1 MKIIK
6 DYVEVTAEV
15 RDTCNDGTY
24 FLKGMIDF
32 NDMGDIQTNAFDR
45 EDFFKELDKG
55 FHLFKDRVIRVGL
68 KFFGYDDMTMEVERD

>member
-6 DYVEVTAEV
+6 DYVEVRAEIW
-15 RDTCNDGTY
+15 DTCNGNTY

-32 NDMGDIQTNAFDR
+32 NDMGDIQTDAFDR

-55 FHLFKDRVIRVGL
+55 FHLFKDRVVCVEL
-68 KFFGYDDMTMEVERD
+68 KFFGYDGMTMKVERD